1 MSVPNERFLD
11 TRSAR
16 CGEMQDRR
24 RDPMGRQ
31 TGSRRAHRVAAPL
44 ETRATDNPPD
54 YRDAFEVPTD
64 RTDTRTPEQWA
75 RAVFE
80 SAPREVALVPSAGVA
95 GGAGLAD
102 RRNVA
107 RGGPS
112 RTALGVDDRLP
123 DPARGKLDGRLGHQ
137 RAARC
142 WDHESARSRQG
153 GRSTQVRSG
162 VDDAG
167 LRLRGLG
174 RTGHRLQTVRSHLLE
189 ALPN

>member
-1 MSVPNERFLD
+1 
-11 TRSAR
+11 
-16 CGEMQDRR
+16 MQDRR

-95 GGAGLAD
+95 GSAGPAARTTAVVRSRARLVD

-107 RGGPS
+107 RGGPP
-112 RTALGVDDRLP
+112 RTALGGHDRPP
-123 DPARGKLDGRLGHQ
+123 DPARGKLDGRLDHP
-137 RAARC
+137 RVLHAA
-142 WDHESARSRQG
+142 SGTPTLGG
-153 GRSTQVRSG
+153 GR
-162 VDDAG
+162 
-167 LRLRGLG
+167 
-174 RTGHRLQTVRSHLLE
+174 
-189 ALPN
+189 P

>member
-1 MSVPNERFLD
+1 
-11 TRSAR
+11 
-16 CGEMQDRR
+16 
-24 RDPMGRQ
+24 MGRQ

-80 SAPREVALVPSAGVA
+80 SAPRKVALVPSAGVA
-95 GGAGLAD
+95 GGAGPPARATAVARSRAGLAD

-112 RTALGVDDRLP
+112 RTALGVDDRPP

-137 RAARC
+137 RVLHAAPGTPAVGGC
-142 WDHESARSRQG
+142 QPDPSADDSLPPRARRGKDTARDRLKS
-153 GRSTQVRSG
+153 VRDSIPK
-162 VDDAG
+162 A
-167 LRLRGLG
+167 
-174 RTGHRLQTVRSHLLE
+174 
-189 ALPN
+189 